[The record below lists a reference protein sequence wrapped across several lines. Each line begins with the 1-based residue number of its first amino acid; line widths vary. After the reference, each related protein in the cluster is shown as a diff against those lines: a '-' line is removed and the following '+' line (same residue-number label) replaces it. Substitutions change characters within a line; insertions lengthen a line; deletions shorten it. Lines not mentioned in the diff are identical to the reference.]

1 MEKIYKKDYFNA
13 ILDVLAKESDNHC
26 YGDKGIP
33 VPDMRAF
40 INNEIDLLTRKNTRK
55 STKPTKSATETADVA
70 EKILADMPT
79 GEKLTA
85 TQVQNKIPELAGVSN
100 QRITAA
106 LKMLVNTG
114 FVENTHEKGKSLF
127 IKK

>member
-1 MEKIYKKDYFNA
+1 MEKMYKKDYFA
-13 ILDVLAKESDNHC
+13 ELRTLAERSNREDLIKFIDNE
-26 YGDKGIP
+26 
-33 VPDMRAF
+33 V
-40 INNEIDLLTRKNTRK
+40 ELLTRKNTRK

-85 TQVQNKIPELAGVSN
+85 TQIQNQIPELAGVSN

-106 LKMLVNTG
+106 LKVLVNTG

>member
-1 MEKIYKKDYFNA
+1 MEKMYKKDYYNA
-13 ILDVLAKESDNHC
+13 VLDVLAKESDNHC
-26 YGDKGIP
+26 YGDKGIS
-33 VPDMRAF
+33 VPDIRTF
-40 INNEIDLLTRKNTRK
+40 IKNEMDLLTRKNTRK

-79 GEKLTA
+79 DEKLTA
-85 TQVQNKIPELAGVSN
+85 TQIQNQIPELAGVSN

-106 LKMLVNTG
+106 LKVLVNTG

>member
-1 MEKIYKKDYFNA
+1 MEKIYKKDYYNA
-13 ILDVLAKESDNHC
+13 VLDVLAKESDNHC

-33 VPDMRAF
+33 VPDIRTF
-40 INNEIDLLTRKNTRK
+40 IKNEMDLLTRKNTRK

-85 TQVQNKIPELAGVSN
+85 TQIQNQIPELAGVSN

-106 LKMLVNTG
+106 LKVLVNTG